1 MQRHPAIEPYQSGM
15 LDVGDGHRMYWE
27 ASGNPAGTPILLLH
41 GGPGAGSNPGARRHW
56 DPARY
61 RIIQLDQRNCGHST
75 PPASDPA
82 TDLSTNTTPHLIADI
97 ELLRE
102 YLGIDRWV
110 LWGGS
115 WGVTLAL
122 VYAQAYPRRVRALVL
137 EAVTMTRRSDV
148 HWLYHETGRFL
159 PEQWFRF
166 RAGVAEADRDGDL
179 VAAYHRLLNQSSD
192 PDVMR
197 QAAQDWCDWEDAALS
212 LEPGW
217 RPSER
222 FTDPDFRLQFARIVS
237 HYFSHGAWLDEGQIL
252 RDAHRLAGIPGVL
265 IHGRLDLGG
274 PLDVPWLLARSWPDA
289 ELHVV
294 AEAGHR
300 GNERTTELLLSAAD
314 RFADAV

>member
-15 LDVGDGHRMYWE
+15 LDVGDGHRMHWE
-27 ASGNPAGTPILLLH
+27 TSGNPHGTPVLLLH
-41 GGPGAGSNPGARRHW
+41 GGPGAGSNPGARRFW

-61 RIIQLDQRNCGHST
+61 RIVQLDQRNCGRST

-82 TDLSTNTTPHLIADI
+82 TDLSANTTQHLIADI

-102 YLGIDRWV
+102 HLAIERWV

-166 RAGVAEADRDGDL
+166 RAGVPEADRDGDL

-192 PDVMR
+192 PEVMR
-197 QAAQDWCDWEDAALS
+197 RAAQDWCDWEDAALC

-217 RPSER
+217 QPSER

-237 HYFSHGAWLDEGQIL
+237 HYFSHGAWLEEGQIL

-265 IHGRLDLGG
+265 IHGQLDLGG
-274 PLDVPWLLARSWPDA
+274 PMDVPWLLARSWPDA
-289 ELHVV
+289 QLQVV

-300 GNERTTELLLSAAD
+300 GNERTVELLISAAD

>member
-1 MQRHPAIEPYQSGM
+1 MRRHPAIEPYQSGM

-27 ASGNPAGTPILLLH
+27 ASGNPDGTPVLLLH
-41 GGPGAGSNPGARRHW
+41 GGPGAGSNPGRRRHW

-75 PPASDPA
+75 PPASDPS

-102 YLGIDRWV
+102 HLGIDRWV
-110 LWGGS
+110 VWGGS

-137 EAVTMTRRSDV
+137 QAVTMTRRSDV

-166 RAGVAEADRDGDL
+166 RAGVPEAERDGDL
-179 VAAYHRLLNQSSD
+179 VAAYNRLLNQSSD
-192 PDVMR
+192 PEVMR

-217 RPSER
+217 QPSER
-222 FTDPDFRLQFARIVS
+222 YADPDFRLQFARIVT

-274 PLDVPWLLARSWPDA
+274 PIDVPWLLARSWPDA
-289 ELHVV
+289 ELQVV
-294 AEAGHR
+294 AEAGHS
-300 GNERTTELLLSAAD
+300 GNERTVELLVSAAD

>member
-27 ASGNPAGTPILLLH
+27 TSGNPAGTPVLLLH
-41 GGPGAGSNPGARRHW
+41 GGPGAGSNPAERRHW

-61 RIIQLDQRNCGHST
+61 RVVQLDQRNCGHST

-102 YLGIDRWV
+102 HLGIDRWV

-166 RAGVAEADRDGDL
+166 RTGVPEAERDGDL

-192 PDVMR
+192 PEVMR
-197 QAAQDWCDWEDAALS
+197 QAARDWCDWEDAALS

-222 FTDPDFRLQFARIVS
+222 FADPDFRLQFARIVS
-237 HYFSHGAWLDEGQIL
+237 HYFSHGAWLAEGQIL

-289 ELHVV
+289 ELQVV

-300 GNERTTELLLSAAD
+300 GNERTTELLLNAAD

>member
-1 MQRHPAIEPYQSGM
+1 MQRHSAIEPYQSGM

-27 ASGNPAGTPILLLH
+27 ASGNPDGTPVLLLH
-41 GGPGAGSNPGARRHW
+41 GGPGAGSDPGRRRHW

-61 RIIQLDQRNCGHST
+61 QIIQLDQRNCGHST

-82 TDLSTNTTPHLIADI
+82 TDLSTNTTPRLIADI

-102 YLGIDRWV
+102 HLGIDRWV

-122 VYAQAYPRRVRALVL
+122 VYAQAYPGRVRALVL
-137 EAVTMTRRSDV
+137 QAVTMTRRSDV

-166 RAGVAEADRDGDL
+166 RAGVPEAERDGDL
-179 VAAYHRLLNQSSD
+179 VAAYHRLLNRSSD
-192 PDVMR
+192 PEVMR

-217 RPSER
+217 QPSER
-222 FTDPDFRLQFARIVS
+222 YTDPDFRLQFARIVT

-274 PLDVPWLLARSWPDA
+274 PIDVPWLLARSWPDA
-289 ELHVV
+289 ELQVV
-294 AEAGHR
+294 AEAGHL
-300 GNERTTELLLSAAD
+300 GDERTVELLVSAAD